1 MHRLRCQLWCPAER
15 TPQPLPRPVQVRTHG
30 PFRQV
35 ERLGDPGAVQIA
47 PGMQQQHLALVG
59 GEVGEHGRGAPSR
72 GGRVDPLGHTVAGVV
87 CVQVGWD
94 ALIGSQ
100 AALLGTYVLAQQVPS
115 DSVQPRARV
124 RMLGPVVP
132 APGERLGEGL
142 GGEVVGQFGTD
153 PASQKAM
160 DRREMPIE
168 KLSEACWL
176 RQRRGDQLGIV
187 RCWLPSS
194 GVVTRCMTVAAVGV
208 APTPFPRVGEANAS
222 RPGLWPSG

>member
-1 MHRLRCQLWCPAER
+1 MHRPRCQLWCPAER
-15 TPQPLPRPVQVRTHG
+15 TTQPLPRPVQVRTHG

-35 ERLGDPGAVQIA
+35 ERLRDPGAVQIA
-47 PGMQQQHLALVG
+47 PGMQQQHFALVG

-72 GGRVDPLGHTVAGVV
+72 GGRVDPLGHTVARVV

-94 ALIGSQ
+94 AGVGSQ
-100 AALLGTYVLAQQVPS
+100 AALLGACVLAQQVPS

-153 PASQKAM
+153 LASQKAV

-168 KLSEACWL
+168 QLSEACRL

-187 RCWLPSS
+187 RCCLPCPGMSP
-194 GVVTRCMTVAAVGV
+194 GV
-208 APTPFPRVGEANAS
+208 
-222 RPGLWPSG
+222 

>member
-1 MHRLRCQLWCPAER
+1 VHRPRCQLWGPAER
-15 TPQPLPRPVQVRTHG
+15 TTQPLPRPVQVRTHR

-35 ERLGDPGAVQIA
+35 ERLRDPGAVQIA

-59 GEVGEHGRGAPSR
+59 GEVGEHRRGTPSR

-94 ALIGSQ
+94 AGIGSQ
-100 AALLGTYVLAQQVPS
+100 AALLGACVLAQQVPS

-153 PASQKAM
+153 PASQKAV
-160 DRREMPIE
+160 DGREMPIE
-168 KLSEACWL
+168 QLSEACRL
-176 RQRRGDQLGIV
+176 RQRRGDQFDIV
-187 RCWLPSS
+187 RCRLP
-194 GVVTRCMTVAAVGV
+194 C
-208 APTPFPRVGEANAS
+208 
-222 RPGLWPSG
+222 PGLSPGV